1 MIARLWHGAVPA
13 AKAEQYL
20 ELMRKVALPDYKSAR
35 GNLDAYCLLRIDGD
49 IAHFEKLTFWDNIDS
64 IKRFAGEDH
73 QAAKYY
79 DFDREYLLELEPHVR
94 HYEVHED

>member
-1 MIARLWHGAVPA
+1 MIARLWHGAVSA

-20 ELMRKVALPDYKSAR
+20 ELMRSVALPAYKSAR
-35 GNLDAYCLLRIDGD
+35 GTVDSYCLFRIDGD
-49 IAHFEKLTFWDNIDS
+49 IAHFEMLTFWDNIDS
-64 IKRFAGEDH
+64 IKRFAGEDY

-79 DFDREYLLELEPHVR
+79 DFDREFLLELEPHVR